1 MNLFFAPLQGYT
13 HAAYRRLHH
22 EIVGGITAYY
32 TPFIRWEHGVVR
44 NKDLRDVSLES
55 CRGVPT
61 IPQIIA
67 RDLDEM
73 RRLCDLLQTM
83 GWQRIDLNLGC
94 PFPMQ
99 TGAGRGS
106 GLLPH
111 PDRVWAL
118 IEEMRGRREVR
129 FSVKMRLGLDTADE
143 CLRLL
148 PMLNEAGLSHI
159 VLHPRTGRQQYRGVP
174 NREAFAAFY
183 EGCRLPLVY
192 NGDVATMAQADELC
206 RRFPRLHGVM
216 IGRGLLACPTMHMA
230 GLTDERRKECV
241 RLMHER
247 LLSDAVASLN
257 GDQQVLDRMR
267 AFWLYQE
274 PHIERKLYK
283 RIMKAGSLRNYGEAV
298 EAYFN

>member
-1 MNLFFAPLQGYT
+1 MNHFFAPLQGYT

-22 EIVGGITAYY
+22 ELVGGIAAYY

-44 NKDLRDVSLES
+44 NKDLRDVSLEA
-55 CRGVPT
+55 CAGVPT

-73 RRLCDLLQTM
+73 CRLCDLLQTI

-143 CLRLL
+143 CLQLL
-148 PMLNEAGLSHI
+148 PMLNESCLSHI

-183 EGCRLPLVY
+183 EECRLPLVY
-192 NGDVATMAQADELC
+192 NGDVAT
-206 RRFPRLHGVM
+206 
-216 IGRGLLACPTMHMA
+216 
-230 GLTDERRKECV
+230 
-241 RLMHER
+241 
-247 LLSDAVASLN
+247 
-257 GDQQVLDRMR
+257 
-267 AFWLYQE
+267 
-274 PHIERKLYK
+274 
-283 RIMKAGSLRNYGEAV
+283 
-298 EAYFN
+298 